1 MRRQAMWRWRYQI
14 QWRNLFMALA
24 MVSSVAGV
32 IGAVVWI

>member
-1 MRRQAMWRWRYQI
+1 MRRQAMWRYQI